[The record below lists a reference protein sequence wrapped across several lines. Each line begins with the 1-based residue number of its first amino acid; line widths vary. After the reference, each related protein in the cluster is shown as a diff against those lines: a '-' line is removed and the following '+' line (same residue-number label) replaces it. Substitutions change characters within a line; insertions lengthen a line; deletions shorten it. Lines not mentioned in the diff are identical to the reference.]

1 MPWRAGQMREDI
13 AGPPHTAVAPPRP
26 IPQAPVHVR
35 GPCARSLTP
44 GKAAP
49 SALEPL
55 ASEQLREVPLPGV
68 LKSPSLLRLPG
79 SSGSASHTH
88 DRAGTRDSNG
98 VCFSRERTPSVFCVA
113 LLKGLVS
120 FTLYI
125 GMRL

>member
-13 AGPPHTAVAPPRP
+13 AGPPHTAVVLPPPP

-98 VCFSRERTPSVFCVA
+98 VCFSRERTPFFSVFCVA

-120 FTLYI
+120 FSL
-125 GMRL
+125 